1 MQPSHIFYSILWN
14 LDFSDIPS
22 LDCKLQI
29 VGLYKV
35 HCDPTRL
42 RWKATQRMH
51 FKHCAWIESSLKPP
65 NTIFGWGMYFPWD
78 AGLKD
83 TKLRS
88 SIFFE
93 FLFYTFLLNMNDYEV
108 TRTWMYEPYF
118 WGIQQCNEDT
128 QGECTVDT
136 GYWSGWLSR
145 CGSKQLTVQWK

>member
-83 TKLRS
+83 TKDWSSQRFWISIYYFSYWIWMTMKWREPECMNHIFEEYSNVMKILRVS
-88 SIFFE
+88 APWT
-93 FLFYTFLLNMNDYEV
+93 L
-108 TRTWMYEPYF
+108 
-118 WGIQQCNEDT
+118 
-128 QGECTVDT
+128 DT
-136 GYWSGWLSR
+136 GVDHCPLLWE
-145 CGSKQLTVQWK
+145 